1 MFQNSPRREC
11 RRMFPERTNDGKA
24 DRTRAWAFLGFLWLA
39 FLINNIDRQ
48 SVFSIFPILTKQLHF
63 SRTQLGLVGSVFLWT
78 YCFSNPLLGRLA
90 DLIRPDRLVIASV
103 ILWSLAT
110 LGTGLSTSA
119 SSFLFSRAVLG
130 LVESLYAPAALCLIA
145 EWHPGPTR
153 SMALAIHS
161 TAQFTGIAVGG
172 WFGGWAEETIGWRRG
187 FWALA
192 GIGIVHGIILSFVFR
207 RESSLPTE
215 RNRFPSPPFEVFRS
229 HCFVALLMAF
239 TTFSAM
245 LWVLYGWLPMFVF
258 TKYHV
263 SLANSGL
270 AATAYL
276 QAGSVT
282 GVLTWGLLADLISG
296 RVSSGRLY
304 LIALNILVCAPCSIL
319 ILTADSLESLKLAA
333 AGFGFFA
340 GGLSANV
347 TAAAFDVVSKKNYGF
362 VVGIINLAAGVGGGA
377 SMFFVGWAN
386 RPTGMAEVLKWTA
399 VTALAAAIVLLVV
412 SAKSYRTDRHRAQF
426 DVEG

>member
-1 MFQNSPRREC
+1 V
-11 RRMFPERTNDGKA
+11 RTIDVNA
-24 DRTRAWAFLGFLWLA
+24 DRARAWAFLGLLWIA

-48 SVFSIFPILTKQLHF
+48 SVFSVFPVLTKQLNF
-63 SRTQLGLVGSVFLWT
+63 SGAQLGLVGSVFLWT
-78 YCFSNPLLGRLA
+78 YCFSNPVLGRLA
-90 DLIRPDRLVIASV
+90 DVIRPDRLVIASV

-145 EWHPGPTR
+145 EWHPGSTR

-192 GIGIVHGIILSFVFR
+192 GIGIVHGIILSLVFR
-207 RESSLPTE
+207 RKSNLPTE
-215 RNRFPSPPFEVFRS
+215 RKHLPSPPFEVFRS
-229 HCFVALLMAF
+229 HCFVALLIAF
-239 TTFSAM
+239 TSFSAM
-245 LWVLYGWLPMFVF
+245 LWILYGWLPMFIF
-258 TKYHV
+258 TKYGA
-263 SLANSGL
+263 SLAGSGL

-282 GVLTWGLLADLISG
+282 GVLTWGLVADLISR

-304 LIALNILVCAPCSIL
+304 LIALNILFCTPCAIL
-319 ILTADSLESLKLAA
+319 ILNADSLESLKMATV
-333 AGFGFFA
+333 GFGFFA

-377 SMFFVGWAN
+377 SMFLVGWTN
-386 RPTGMAEVLKWTA
+386 RPTGMVEVLKWTGVA
-399 VTALAAAIVLLVV
+399 ALAAAVALVVV
-412 SAKSYRTDRHRAQF
+412 SAKSYRTDRHRVQF